1 MTGNMSSI
9 QNAKLD
15 WNESGTPVSHQFD
28 DVYFSNANG
37 LEESRYVFIKQNH
50 LPERWESFSQPRF
63 TIAETGF
70 GTGLN
75 FLAAW
80 QQFDAF
86 RTEHPQASLKQLH
99 FISFEKYPISIGDLI
114 KAHAAWPELAQYA
127 QQLQDIYPI
136 AIPECHRLILADGM
150 ITLDLWFGDI
160 HDSLPK
166 IANNQDGIIDAWFLD
181 GFAPSKNQDMWN
193 DDLFKG
199 MASMTKQHGTCA
211 TFTAAGFVR
220 RGLIEAGFD
229 MKKVKGF
236 GIKRE
241 MIAGTLRSQAITSP
255 QTRSNIPPWFARQAA
270 LNIKQAMTEADPNL
284 SDLGNIAIIGG
295 GIASATLAQA
305 LHRRGLTVTLY
316 CEDEEAAL
324 GASGNKQGA
333 LYPLI
338 AEPESPLNRF
348 FAPAFLYARQFV
360 QQAAQNIEFDY
371 DFCGVTQLAW
381 NEKAKKKLDKMLI
394 NGYPESFIQSLDAK
408 KTSQTIGL
416 NIDQE
421 SVFYPLGGWLCPQQL
436 TQNTIKALQNSDRF
450 EVHFN
455 TPIESL
461 DYCKDTQEWQLKTSN
476 KTFKHNVVVVANGH
490 QFSRF
495 EQLKPIAATP
505 VKGQV
510 SHIPTTETLTKLKT
524 VLCYDGYMTPHNPNN
539 NHHCIG
545 ASYDRNN
552 IDHEFD
558 PQAQQSNGERLVH
571 CIPNQDWPKE
581 VSTENNNSRQ
591 GIRSVTR
598 DHLPFIGNVCQF
610 EPVAES
616 YRQIDP
622 QILRTHPKLM
632 PDIPQYKNLF
642 CMVGLGARGLCSAPL
657 LAETLASQIVGDPLP
672 LPTEVLEKLHPA
684 RMWVRRM
691 LKGRPIES

>member
-193 DDLFKG
+193 DDLFNG

-241 MIAGTLRSQAITSP
+241 MIAGTLRAQAITSS
-255 QTRSNIPPWFARQAA
+255 QTRSNIPPWFARQPA
-270 LNIKQAMTEADPNL
+270 LNIKQTKTEADPNL

-295 GIASATLAQA
+295 GIASAALAQA

-316 CEDEEAAL
+316 CEDEETAL

-338 AEPESPLNRF
+338 AESESPLNRF

-381 NEKAKKKLDKMLI
+381 NEKAKSKLDKIII
-394 NGYPESFIQSLDAK
+394 NGYPESFIQALDAK

-455 TPIESL
+455 TRIETL
-461 DYCKDTQEWQLKTSN
+461 HYCKDEQVWQLKTSG
-476 KTFKHNVVVVANGH
+476 KAFKHNVVVVANGH

-495 EQLKPIAATP
+495 EQLKSIAATP

-510 SHIPTTETLTKLKT
+510 SHIPSTENLTKLKT

-610 EPVAES
+610 EPIAES
-616 YRQIDP
+616 YRKIDP
-622 QILRTHPKLM
+622 QILRTYPELM

-657 LAETLASQIVGDPLP
+657 LAEILASQIVGDPMP

>member
-1 MTGNMSSI
+1 MSSI

-86 RTEHPQASLKQLH
+86 RTQHPQASLKQLH

-193 DDLFKG
+193 DDLFNG

-241 MIAGTLRSQAITSP
+241 MIAGTLRSQAITSS
-255 QTRSNIPPWFARQAA
+255 QTRSNIPPWFARQPA
-270 LNIKQAMTEADPNL
+270 LNIKQTMTEADPNL

-295 GIASATLAQA
+295 GIASAALAQA

-316 CEDEEAAL
+316 CEDEETAL

-381 NEKAKKKLDKMLI
+381 NEKAKSKLDKMI
-394 NGYPESFIQSLDAK
+394 VNGYPKSFIQSLDAK

-455 TPIESL
+455 TRIETL
-461 DYCKDTQEWQLKTSN
+461 HYCKDEQVWQLKTSG
-476 KTFKHNVVVVANGH
+476 KAFKHNVVVVANGH

-495 EQLKPIAATP
+495 EQLKSIAATP

-510 SHIPTTETLTKLKT
+510 SHIPSTENLTKLKT

-622 QILRTHPKLM
+622 QILRTHPELM
-632 PDIPQYKNLF
+632 PDIPQYQNLF

-657 LAETLASQIVGDPLP
+657 LAETLASQIVGDPMP

>member
-193 DDLFKG
+193 DDLFNG

-241 MIAGTLRSQAITSP
+241 MIAGTLRAQAITSS
-255 QTRSNIPPWFARQAA
+255 QTRSNIPPWFARQPA
-270 LNIKQAMTEADPNL
+270 LNIKQTKTEADPNL

-295 GIASATLAQA
+295 GIASAALAQA

-316 CEDEEAAL
+316 CEDEETAL

-381 NEKAKKKLDKMLI
+381 NEKAKSKLDKIII
-394 NGYPESFIQSLDAK
+394 NGYPESFIQALDAK

-455 TPIESL
+455 TRIETL
-461 DYCKDTQEWQLKTSN
+461 HYCKDEQVWQLKTSG
-476 KTFKHNVVVVANGH
+476 KAFKHNVVVVANGH

-495 EQLKPIAATP
+495 EQLKSIAATP

-510 SHIPTTETLTKLKT
+510 SHIPSTENLTKLKT

-610 EPVAES
+610 EPIAES
-616 YRQIDP
+616 YRKIDP
-622 QILRTHPKLM
+622 QILRTYPELM

-657 LAETLASQIVGDPLP
+657 LAEILASQIVGDPMP

>member
-1 MTGNMSSI
+1 MSSI

-193 DDLFKG
+193 DDLFNG

-241 MIAGTLRSQAITSP
+241 MIAGTLRAQAITSS
-255 QTRSNIPPWFARQAA
+255 QTRSNIPPWFARQPA
-270 LNIKQAMTEADPNL
+270 LNIKQTKTEADPNL

-295 GIASATLAQA
+295 GIASAALAQA

-316 CEDEEAAL
+316 CEDEETAL

-381 NEKAKKKLDKMLI
+381 NEKAKSKLDKIII
-394 NGYPESFIQSLDAK
+394 NGYPESFIQALDAK

-455 TPIESL
+455 TRIETL
-461 DYCKDTQEWQLKTSN
+461 HYCKDEQVWQLKTSG
-476 KTFKHNVVVVANGH
+476 KAFKHNVVVVANGH

-495 EQLKPIAATP
+495 EQLKSIAATP

-510 SHIPTTETLTKLKT
+510 SHIPSTENLTKLKT

-610 EPVAES
+610 EPIAES
-616 YRQIDP
+616 YRKIDP
-622 QILRTHPKLM
+622 QILRTYPELM

-657 LAETLASQIVGDPLP
+657 LAEILASQIVGDPMP